1 MLQAPKIKEVVT
13 KAVSGILSRH
23 GAAIH
28 DVMAEPTL
36 DLDGRDALSVTL
48 VIARGTFDKVT
59 GDDLGDIRLA
69 ISRALHKANE
79 ARFAF
84 LTYTTEEELEDVG
97 DPEC

>member
-1 MLQAPKIKEVVT
+1 MLQTRKIKEVVA

-28 DVMAEPTL
+28 DVMAEPTV

-59 GDDLGDIRLA
+59 GDDFGDIRLA
-69 ISRALHKANE
+69 ISRALHQAHE
-79 ARFAF
+79 DRFAF
-84 LTYTTEEELEDVG
+84 LTYTTEEELEDVAESG
-97 DPEC
+97 C